1 MWKVKLGREAHFLF
15 TSPFLKELKPMKRT
29 SAHLLV
35 VDDDPVTID
44 LLKEV
49 FTKEGYDVSTALSG
63 EEAITQGMDNLFDI
77 IITDVRMGEK
87 DGMEVL
93 RFFKKNAPETTVIM
107 ITAFGSIETAIEAIR
122 EGAYDYISKPF
133 RLDEIKFTIQR
144 ALEQRRLIQENKF
157 FRQELLDKYQFKNV
171 IGRTPQMFQVYK
183 TIAKVADTK
192 STVLLCGERGTGKEL
207 IARSIHYNSQRNNR
221 TFIPVDCASLVETLI
236 ESELFGH
243 VRGAFT
249 GASSAKKGLFEE
261 ADGGTL
267 FLDEVGN
274 LSLLM
279 QSKLLRFLQEHEIKR
294 VGGTESVK
302 LDVRVIAATNQ
313 PLEPLVQSE
322 KFRVDL
328 FDRLNVVS
336 ITLPPLR
343 DRKEDIPFLASH
355 FLQKFSEENHK
366 NISHLSPEA
375 LEILTRY
382 SWPGNVRE
390 LEHTIERAVIF
401 SIHPMILPEDLPKKM
416 FEETKDPEILIPE
429 KPLSLRELEKRYVL
443 KVLQET
449 GGNKKKASEILGID
463 RVTLYRILE
472 KEEL

>member
-1 MWKVKLGREAHFLF
+1 
-15 TSPFLKELKPMKRT
+15 
-29 SAHLLV
+29 
-35 VDDDPVTID
+35 
-44 LLKEV
+44 
-49 FTKEGYDVSTALSG
+49 
-63 EEAITQGMDNLFDI
+63 MDHLFDI

-93 RFFKKNAPETTVIM
+93 RFFKKNAPETTVIL

-133 RLDEIKFTIQR
+133 KLDEIKFTIQR
-144 ALEQRRLIQENKF
+144 ALEQRRLIQENKYY
-157 FRQELLDKYQFKNV
+157 RQELLDKYQFKNV
-171 IGRTPQMFQVYK
+171 IGRTSQMFQVYK

-207 IARSIHYNSQRNNR
+207 IARSIHYNSQRSTR
-221 TFIPVDCASLVETLI
+221 PFIPVDCASLVETLI

-249 GASSAKKGLFEE
+249 GASSAKRGLFEE
-261 ADGGTL
+261 ADQGTL

-274 LSLLM
+274 LGLSM
-279 QSKLLRFLQEHEIKR
+279 QSKLLRFLQEYEIKR
-294 VGGTESVK
+294 VGGTESIKV
-302 LDVRVIAATNQ
+302 DVRVIAATNQ
-313 PLEPLVQSE
+313 PLEPLVKSG
-322 KFRVDL
+322 KFREDL
-328 FDRLNVVS
+328 FDRLNVVT

-343 DRKEDIPFLASH
+343 ERKEDIPLLANH

-366 NISHLSPEA
+366 NISHISPEA
-375 LEILTRY
+375 LGILTQY

-401 SIHPMILPEDLPKKM
+401 SIHPIILPEDLPTKM
-416 FEETKDPEILIPE
+416 FEEIKGPEILIPE
-429 KPLSLRELEKRYVL
+429 KQLSLKELEKRYIL

-463 RVTLYRILE
+463 RATLYRILE
-472 KEEL
+472 KEGV

>member
-1 MWKVKLGREAHFLF
+1 MNRILG
-15 TSPFLKELKPMKRT
+15 
-29 SAHLLV
+29 HLLV

-49 FTKEGYDVSTALSG
+49 LSKEGYKVSTALSG
-63 EEAITQGMDNLFDI
+63 EEAIAHGTDNLFDL
-77 IITDVRMGEK
+77 IITDVRMGKK

-93 RFFKKNAPETTVIM
+93 RFFRKNAPDTTVIM

-133 RLDEIKFTIQR
+133 KLDEIKFTVHR

-157 FRQELLDKYQFKNV
+157 YRQELLEKYQFKNV
-171 IGRTPQMFQVYK
+171 IGRTPKMFQVYK

-207 IARSIHYNSQRNNR
+207 IARSLHYNSQRNNR
-221 TFIPVDCASLVETLI
+221 PFIPVDCASLVETLI

-249 GASSAKKGLFEE
+249 GASSAKKGLLEE

-274 LSLLM
+274 LSLSM

-294 VGGTESVK
+294 VGGTESIKV
-302 LDVRVIAATNQ
+302 DVRVIAAANQ
-313 PLEPLVQSE
+313 PLEPLVRNG
-322 KFRVDL
+322 KFREDL
-328 FDRLNVVS
+328 FDRLNVVI

-343 DRKEDIPFLASH
+343 ERKEDIPLLANH
-355 FLQKFSEENHK
+355 FLQKFAEENHK
-366 NISHLSPEA
+366 SISHISPEA
-375 LEILTRY
+375 LEILLRY

-401 SIHPMILPEDLPKKM
+401 SIHPMILTEDLPIKM
-416 FEETKDPEILIPE
+416 SEEVKGLEIPMPE
-429 KPLSLRELEKRYVL
+429 KPLSLKELEKRYVL

-463 RVTLYRILE
+463 RATLYRILE
-472 KEEL
+472 KERL

>member
-1 MWKVKLGREAHFLF
+1 
-15 TSPFLKELKPMKRT
+15 
-29 SAHLLV
+29 
-35 VDDDPVTID
+35 
-44 LLKEV
+44 
-49 FTKEGYDVSTALSG
+49 
-63 EEAITQGMDNLFDI
+63 
-77 IITDVRMGEK
+77 MGEK

-93 RFFKKNAPETTVIM
+93 RFFKKNAPETTVIL

-133 RLDEIKFTIQR
+133 KLDEIKFTIQR
-144 ALEQRRLIQENKF
+144 ALEQRRLIQENKYY
-157 FRQELLDKYQFKNV
+157 RQELLDKYQFKNV
-171 IGRTPQMFQVYK
+171 IGRTSQMFQVYK

-207 IARSIHYNSQRNNR
+207 IARSIHYNSQRSTR
-221 TFIPVDCASLVETLI
+221 PFIPVDCASLVETLI

-249 GASSAKKGLFEE
+249 GASSAKRGLFEE
-261 ADGGTL
+261 ADQGTL

-274 LSLLM
+274 LGLSM
-279 QSKLLRFLQEHEIKR
+279 QSKLLRFLQEYEIKR
-294 VGGTESVK
+294 VGGTESIKV
-302 LDVRVIAATNQ
+302 DVRVIAATNQ
-313 PLEPLVQSE
+313 PLEPLVKSG
-322 KFRVDL
+322 KFREDL
-328 FDRLNVVS
+328 FDRLNVVT

-343 DRKEDIPFLASH
+343 ERKEDIPLLANH

-366 NISHLSPEA
+366 NISHISPEA
-375 LEILTRY
+375 LGILTQY

-401 SIHPMILPEDLPKKM
+401 SIHPIILPEDLPTKM
-416 FEETKDPEILIPE
+416 FEEIKGPEILIPE
-429 KPLSLRELEKRYVL
+429 KQLSLKELEKRYIL

-463 RVTLYRILE
+463 RATLYRILE
-472 KEEL
+472 KEGV

>member
-1 MWKVKLGREAHFLF
+1 M
-15 TSPFLKELKPMKRT
+15 
-29 SAHLLV
+29 V

-44 LLKEV
+44 LLHEV
-49 FTKEGYDVSTALSG
+49 LSKEGHDVSTALSG
-63 EEAITQGMDNLFDI
+63 EEAIAQGMDHFFDI
-77 IITDVRMGEK
+77 VITDVRMGEK

-93 RFFKKNAPETTVIM
+93 RFFKRNAPDTTVIM

-133 RLDEIKFTIQR
+133 KLDEIKFTIQR
-144 ALEQRRLIQENKF
+144 ALEQRRLVQENKHY
-157 FRQELLDKYQFKNV
+157 RRELLDKYQFKNV

-261 ADGGTL
+261 AEGGTL

-274 LSLLM
+274 LNLSM

-294 VGGTESVK
+294 VGGTESIKV
-302 LDVRVIAATNQ
+302 DVRIIAATNQ
-313 PLEPLVQSE
+313 PLEPLIKSG
-322 KFRVDL
+322 KFREDL
-328 FDRLNVVS
+328 FDRLNVVT

-343 DRKEDIPFLASH
+343 ERKEDIPFLANH

-366 NISHLSPEA
+366 DISHLSPEA
-375 LEILTRY
+375 LEILNRY

-390 LEHTIERAVIF
+390 LEHTVERAVIF
-401 SIHPMILPEDLPKKM
+401 SIHPMILPEDLPKKL
-416 FEETKDPEILIPE
+416 FEESKAPEILIPE
-429 KPLSLRELEKRYVL
+429 KPLSLRELEKRYAL

>member
-1 MWKVKLGREAHFLF
+1 M
-15 TSPFLKELKPMKRT
+15 
-29 SAHLLV
+29 V

-44 LLKEV
+44 LLHEV
-49 FTKEGYDVSTALSG
+49 LSKEGHDVSTALSG
-63 EEAITQGMDNLFDI
+63 EEAIAQGMDRFFDI
-77 IITDVRMGEK
+77 VITDVRMGEK

-93 RFFKKNAPETTVIM
+93 RFFKRNAPDTTVIM

-133 RLDEIKFTIQR
+133 KLDEIKFTIQR
-144 ALEQRRLIQENKF
+144 ALEQRRLVQENKHY
-157 FRQELLDKYQFKNV
+157 RRELLDKYQFKNV

-261 ADGGTL
+261 AEGGTL

-274 LSLLM
+274 LNLSM

-294 VGGTESVK
+294 VGGTESIKV
-302 LDVRVIAATNQ
+302 DVRIIAATNQ
-313 PLEPLVQSE
+313 PLEPLIKSG
-322 KFRVDL
+322 KFREDL
-328 FDRLNVVS
+328 FDRLNVVT

-343 DRKEDIPFLASH
+343 ERKEDIPFLANH

-366 NISHLSPEA
+366 DISHLSPEA
-375 LEILTRY
+375 LEILNRY

-390 LEHTIERAVIF
+390 LEHTVERAVIF
-401 SIHPMILPEDLPKKM
+401 SIHPMILPEDLPKKL
-416 FEETKDPEILIPE
+416 FEESKAPEILIPE
-429 KPLSLRELEKRYVL
+429 KPLSLRELEKRYAL

>member
-1 MWKVKLGREAHFLF
+1 M
-15 TSPFLKELKPMKRT
+15 KPLNKT

-35 VDDDPVTID
+35 VDDDPVTVD

-49 FTKEGYDVSTALSG
+49 LSKEGYEVSTALSG
-63 EEAITQGMDNLFDI
+63 EEAIAYGMDKLFDI

-93 RFFKKNAPETTVIM
+93 RFFKKSAPETTVIM

-133 RLDEIKFTIQR
+133 KLEEIKFTIQR
-144 ALEQRRLIQENKF
+144 ALEQRRLVQENKF
-157 FRQELLDKYQFKNV
+157 YRMELLDKYQFKNV
-171 IGRTPQMFQVYK
+171 IGRTSLMFQVYK

-192 STVLLCGERGTGKEL
+192 STVLICGERGTGKEL
-207 IARSIHYNSQRNNR
+207 IARSIHYNSQRNHR
-221 TFIPVDCASLVETLI
+221 PFIPVDCASLVETLI

-249 GASSAKKGLFEE
+249 GASSGKRGLLEE
-261 ADGGTL
+261 AEGGTL

-274 LSLLM
+274 LNLSM
-279 QSKLLRFLQEHEIKR
+279 QSKLLRFLQEREIKR
-294 VGGTESVK
+294 VGGTESIKV
-302 LDVRVIAATNQ
+302 DVRVIAATNQ
-313 PLEPLVQSE
+313 PLEPLVKSG
-322 KFRVDL
+322 KFREDL

-343 DRKEDIPFLASH
+343 ERKDDIPLLTNH

-366 NISHLSPEA
+366 NISHISPEA
-375 LEILTRY
+375 LEIIFQY

-390 LEHTIERAVIF
+390 LEHTIERAIIL
-401 SIHPMILPEDLPKKM
+401 SRHPMILPEDLPKKM
-416 FEETKDPEILIPE
+416 ADEIKDPEILSPG

-463 RVTLYRILE
+463 RTTLYRILE
-472 KEEL
+472 KENL

>member
-1 MWKVKLGREAHFLF
+1 MNRQ
-15 TSPFLKELKPMKRT
+15 

-49 FTKEGYDVSTALSG
+49 LSKEGYEVSAALSG
-63 EEAITQGMDNLFDI
+63 EEAIARGTDNFFDL
-77 IITDVRMGEK
+77 IITDVRMGRK

-93 RFFKKNAPETTVIM
+93 RFFKKNAPDTTVII

-122 EGAYDYISKPF
+122 DGAYDYISKPF
-133 RLDEIKFTIQR
+133 KLDEIKFTVRR

-157 FRQELLDKYQFKNV
+157 YRQELLEKYQFKNV

-183 TIAKVADTK
+183 TIAKVADTR

-207 IARSIHYNSQRNNR
+207 IARSLHYNSQRNNR
-221 TFIPVDCASLVETLI
+221 PFIPVDCASLVETLI

-274 LSLLM
+274 LSLSM

-294 VGGTESVK
+294 VGGTEITKV
-302 LDVRVIAATNQ
+302 DVRVIAATNQ
-313 PLEPLVQSE
+313 PLEPLVRSG
-322 KFRVDL
+322 KFREDL
-328 FDRLNVVS
+328 FDRLNVIM

-343 DRKEDIPFLASH
+343 ERKEDVPLLASH

-366 NISHLSPEA
+366 SISHISPEA
-375 LEILTRY
+375 IEILLQY

-390 LEHTIERAVIF
+390 LQHTIERAVIF
-401 SIHPMILPEDLPKKM
+401 STHPIILPEDLPIKM
-416 FEETKDPEILIPE
+416 PEEVKGLEIPMPE
-429 KPLSLRELEKRYVL
+429 KTLSLKELEKRYVL

-463 RVTLYRILE
+463 RATLYRILE
-472 KEEL
+472 KERL

>member
-1 MWKVKLGREAHFLF
+1 
-15 TSPFLKELKPMKRT
+15 
-29 SAHLLV
+29 
-35 VDDDPVTID
+35 
-44 LLKEV
+44 
-49 FTKEGYDVSTALSG
+49 
-63 EEAITQGMDNLFDI
+63 
-77 IITDVRMGEK
+77 
-87 DGMEVL
+87 
-93 RFFKKNAPETTVIM
+93 M

-133 RLDEIKFTIQR
+133 KLEEIKFTVQR
-144 ALEQRRLIQENKF
+144 ALERRKLIQENKF
-157 FRQELLDKYQFKNV
+157 YRQELLEKYQFKNV

-207 IARSIHYNSQRNNR
+207 IARSIHYNSQRSNR
-221 TFIPVDCASLVETLI
+221 PFIPVDCASLVETLI

-249 GASSAKKGLFEE
+249 GASSAKRGLFEE
-261 ADGGTL
+261 SDGGTL

-274 LSLLM
+274 LSLPM

-294 VGGTESVK
+294 VGGTESIKV
-302 LDVRVIAATNQ
+302 DVRVIAATNQ
-313 PLEPLVQSE
+313 PLEPLVKSG
-322 KFRVDL
+322 KFREDL
-328 FDRLNVVS
+328 FDRLNVIT

-343 DRKEDIPFLASH
+343 ERNEDVPLLASH

-366 NISHLSPEA
+366 TISHISPEA
-375 LEILTRY
+375 LEILHQY

-401 SIHPMILPEDLPKKM
+401 STHPIILPEDLPKKM
-416 FEETKDPEILIPE
+416 SEEIKGSEIPMHE
-429 KPLSLRELEKRYVL
+429 KPLSLKELEKKYIL

-449 GGNKKKASEILGID
+449 RGNKKKASEILGID
-463 RVTLYRILE
+463 RATLYRILE
-472 KEEL
+472 KDDV